1 MKWYCD
7 RCYEKV
13 PRNTTKCPICG
24 FTHFVKERERIDLR
38 DFFAGCA
45 LINDKGQRM
54 SSNGPIWLSEERR
67 VKEAYEMADAMMRE
81 REK

>member
-13 PRNTTKCPICG
+13 PRNTSICPTCG
-24 FTHFVKERERIDLR
+24 FNHFVKEVEKIDLR

-45 LINDKGQRM
+45 LVANVLVGMPVCVNESAHEGAARI
-54 SSNGPIWLSEERR
+54 
-67 VKEAYEMADAMMRE
+67 AYGYADAMMKE